1 MKFLVFL
8 FFGFLSSEIIAQAP
22 SWKQS
27 SQIQVKVNQ
36 SFLANPWAGGFNSV
50 QVESMDLNA
59 DGLEDWVIFDR
70 STQKL
75 STFLRSRNASG
86 QISQVYSPQFESYFP
101 KIENWFHL
109 VDYNGDGKKDLFC
122 SAPAG
127 MKIYQHI
134 PGANVSFQI
143 LADPVYSEGFSGKIN
158 LYVAASDIPA
168 IGDVDGDGD
177 IDVLAFEP
185 AGHYVEFHENVAS
198 KGSGLIQFKKTVDCW
213 GDFIHNDCEDVV
225 LGKSCSTT
233 YIPFQVKGPNQVMH
247 SGNSLALLPNKNGL
261 PDLLFGHVSCQNL
274 IHLINTGT
282 ASKPQFS
289 QLNYHFPTGKPVQ
302 VGAFASA
309 FPQDVNGDGKLDLL
323 VSTNT
328 YDNALYSQDFQH
340 SLAYYQ
346 WDGTTW
352 EEKNSGFMQ
361 DQMLDVGENAAPL
374 WWDADGDGD
383 LDLLIGNSGIRGAM
397 GVRASLAYYENVGTT
412 RQASLLLKSSDFGNF
427 SVRIQA
433 TDIIPQVVDWDGNGK
448 KELLISYQ
456 TFLGAKLA
464 LYTVDNKWQEIALSI
479 LQVGETPLFV
489 DWNQD
494 GTLDLLVLEKSG
506 RIRSYQ
512 YKTDKSLLLDNPN
525 WANLVQDLNFI
536 PKSLSILDVD
546 GDGKTECVVFD
557 RVGKAQLIQYSLDGK
572 SATKSQAFQWTA
584 DFGERVWPSAAD
596 WNGDGKMDLSV
607 GLGGGGVQLL
617 ENISTFP
624 VAEQLNQDGLQ
635 VWPNPGKGPI
645 FVMSAAEGELSF
657 LDLQGRVMMNPM
669 SIQAKE
675 TKTIQLPKGYQGS
688 LFVRWQNLAGQT
700 LVKRLL
706 ID

>member
-8 FFGFLSSEIIAQAP
+8 FFGFLSSEILAQAP

-27 SQIQVKVNQ
+27 SQIPVKVNQ

-75 STFLRSRNASG
+75 STFLRVKNASG
-86 QISQVYSPQFESYFP
+86 QISQVYSPLYESHFP

-109 VDYNGDGKKDLFC
+109 VDYNQDGKKDLFC

-127 MKIYQHI
+127 MKIYQNTS
-134 PGANVSFQI
+134 GANISFQI

-158 LYVAASDIPA
+158 LYIAASDIPA

-177 IDVLAFEP
+177 MDVLAFEP
-185 AGHYVEFHENVAS
+185 AGHYVEFHENVAT

-225 LGKSCSTT
+225 LGKSCSTS
-233 YIPFQVKGPNQVMH
+233 YIPFQVKSPNQVMH
-247 SGNSLALLPNKNGL
+247 SGNSLAILPNKNGL
-261 PDLLFGHVSCQNL
+261 PDFLFGHVSCQNL

-289 QLNYHFPTGKPVQ
+289 QLNYHFPTGNPVQ

-309 FPQDVNGDGKLDLL
+309 FPQDVNADGQFDLL
-323 VSTNT
+323 VSSNT
-328 YDNALYSQDFQH
+328 YDNALFSQNFQQ

-346 WDGTTW
+346 LEGGNWV
-352 EEKNSGFMQ
+352 EKNSAFLQ

-374 WWDADGDGD
+374 WWDADEDGD
-383 LDLLIGNSGIRGAM
+383 LDLLIGNSGIRGAR
-397 GVRASLAYYENVGTT
+397 GVRASLTYYENVGTAQ
-412 RQASLLLKSSDFGNF
+412 QASLLLKSTDFGNF
-427 SVRIQA
+427 SAVIQA
-433 TDIIPQVVDWDGNGK
+433 TEIIPQAVDWDGNGK

-456 TFLGAKLA
+456 TFVGAKLA
-464 LYTVDNKWQEIALSI
+464 LYTIDNKWQEIPVSV

-494 GTLDLLVLEKSG
+494 GKLDLLVLEKLG

-512 YKTDKSLLLDNPN
+512 FQTDKSFQLDNTN
-525 WANLVQDLNFI
+525 WANLLQDLNFI
-536 PKSLSILDVD
+536 PKSLSFLDVN
-546 GDGKTECVVFD
+546 GDGKMECLVFD
-557 RVGKAQLIQYSLDGK
+557 RIGKAQLINFSLDGK
-572 SATKSQAFQWTA
+572 NATRSPAFTWTA
-584 DFGERVWPSAAD
+584 DFGERVWPSAGD
-596 WNGDGKMDLSV
+596 WNGDGKMDLSL
-607 GLGGGGVQLL
+607 GLGAGGVQLL
-617 ENISTFP
+617 ENISTDP
-624 VAEQLNQDGLQ
+624 VVEQVNQDRLQ

-645 FVMSAAEGELSF
+645 FVMSEAAGVLTF
-657 LDLQGRVMMNPM
+657 LDLQGRVMMN
-669 SIQAKE
+669 SIAIQAKE
-675 TKTIQLPKGYQGS
+675 TKTIQLPKGFQGTV
-688 LFVRWQNLAGQT
+688 FVRWQNLAGQT
-700 LVKRLL
+700 IVKRLL